1 MEKAV
6 PSRFTLYSFR
16 DYLELCKPKVVALLM
31 LTAVVGMFLAVD
43 PTQQLMPSWDALIFG
58 NIGIALAASA
68 AAIINH
74 VVDRKI
80 DALMVRTTGRPIP
93 TGKVPPGHAV
103 ILAAVLSVISMLLLA
118 LLVNPLTAWLTLF
131 GLVGYAFIYTMYL
144 KRATPQNIV
153 IGGLSGAL
161 PPLLGWTAVT
171 GGNGQISVEA
181 LILVLIIYTWTPPHF
196 WALAIHRRDDY
207 AKANIPM
214 LPVTHGIEFTKT
226 SIILYTILL
235 ILATWLPFLIQMS
248 GVIYFV
254 SANILGSWFL
264 YHTLKLKYN
273 PEPNSAMRTFG
284 VSITYLLAL
293 FLVLLVDH
301 YTKLWL

>member
-1 MEKAV
+1 MEKVAHN
-6 PSRFTLYSFR
+6 RFRLYAFS

-43 PTQQLMPSWDALIFG
+43 PRAQLLPAWDVLVFG
-58 NIGIALAASA
+58 NLGIALAASA

-80 DALMVRTTGRPIP
+80 DALMMRTTGRPIP

-103 ILAAVLSVISMLLLA
+103 ALAAVLSIISMLMLA

-207 AKANIPM
+207 AKADIPM

-235 ILATWLPFLIQMS
+235 ILATWLPFMIQMS
-248 GVIYFV
+248 GITYFV
-254 SANILGSWFL
+254 GANLLGSWFL
-264 YHTLKLKYN
+264 YHTLKLKFK
-273 PEPNSAMRTFG
+273 PEANSAMRTFG
-284 VSITYLLAL
+284 VSITYLLML

-301 YTKLWL
+301 YAKLWI